1 MRMWMVDPKIMCR
14 QHLLGEHVETH
25 MFVGTINKNKCLAG
39 YFDNNLLI
47 VEKLRSRHEEIVSEM
62 EKRGMK
68 HKSPLPEF
76 VIKDIHRGGF
86 ISKELNKK
94 ELFDRCENCRKLQQT
109 EQVVQEYDYG

>member
-1 MRMWMVDPKIMCR
+1 MRMWMVDVTKMCR

-47 VEKLRSRHEEIVSEM
+47 VEKLRSRHDEIVSEM

-76 VIKDIHRGGF
+76 EIKDIHRGGR
-86 ISKELNKK
+86 IIKELNEQELRERCK
-94 ELFDRCENCRKLQQT
+94 ECRF
-109 EQVVQEYDYG
+109 